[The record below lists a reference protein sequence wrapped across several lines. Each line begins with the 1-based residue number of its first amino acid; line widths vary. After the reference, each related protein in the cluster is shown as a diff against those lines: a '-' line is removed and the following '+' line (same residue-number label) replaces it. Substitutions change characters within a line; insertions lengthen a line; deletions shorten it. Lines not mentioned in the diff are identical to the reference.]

1 MTWCDWIRPALI
13 DTTEA
18 ELVAELRAGRAQLWP
33 GETAAMVTQ
42 CVNRP
47 DGRALHVWLAGGD
60 LAGVLALK
68 PGVEAWGR
76 GQGCDFLTIN
86 GRTGW
91 ARVLGRHGYRSVDG
105 ELRRDL

>member
-1 MTWCDWIRPALI
+1 
-13 DTTEA
+13 
-18 ELVAELRAGRAQLWP
+18 
-33 GETAAMVTQ
+33 MVTQ
-42 CVNRP
+42 CVSRP

-76 GQGCDFLTIN
+76 AQGCDFVTIN
-86 GRTGW
+86 GRAGW
-91 ARVLGRHGYRSVDG
+91 ARVLRRSGFRNVDG